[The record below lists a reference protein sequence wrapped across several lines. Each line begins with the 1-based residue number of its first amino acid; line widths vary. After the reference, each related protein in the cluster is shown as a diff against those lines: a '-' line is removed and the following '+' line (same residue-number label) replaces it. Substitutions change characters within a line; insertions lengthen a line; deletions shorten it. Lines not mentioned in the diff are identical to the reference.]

1 MKNGR
6 PKGAPTE
13 EYPNKNYSLFNIHHS
28 FFIATARSHTGITLI
43 ALIITIILLLI
54 LAGVTIHFTLGE
66 NGILRNAGIAANKY
80 KQAGENEKNML
91 DQIYAYI
98 NGEEKLQPN
107 TPETKAGTPVEI
119 PNEWYTNSPTLY
131 SMPELKE
138 IEKSKR
144 TASVYAVSDGKNNT
158 IPIPVG
164 FYYVGGNL
172 STGVVISDNKEDAN
186 KYKNVENGK
195 VPSGIKVEIV
205 DGKKKIVDELQG
217 NQFVWIPC
225 EEEEYKKCDTWNGI
239 KQYYNSNASELASG
253 NWDKTTNSAEL
264 TQIKKYGGFY
274 IGRYEAGLPSSIE
287 EATTAI
293 SGSATEYNTV
303 AKPQS
308 KAGRVP
314 WNSIDYLNAQKS
326 ARSMYNIG
334 SVTSGLITGTQWD
347 VMLNKMQASG
357 EITGEDIVNSKN
369 WGNYANTE
377 LQINI
382 GRKSK
387 VHADSYATPRIQ
399 EPFGEIEQSIINIED
414 DTQNVIIKKPLG
426 NEDLL
431 SYLLTTGLSNQ
442 ARVYNIYDVAGN
454 LHEWTEESSNFG
466 ENANIYISCR
476 GGNLWNVNAGSS
488 YRNCRFLTNGLGIQM
503 GFRVVLYV
511 K

>member
-1 MKNGR
+1 
-6 PKGAPTE
+6 
-13 EYPNKNYSLFNIHHS
+13 
-28 FFIATARSHTGITLI
+28 
-43 ALIITIILLLI
+43 
-54 LAGVTIHFTLGE
+54 
-66 NGILRNAGIAANKY
+66 
-80 KQAGENEKNML
+80 ML

-274 IGRYEAGLPSSIE
+274 RGRYEAGLPSSIE

-308 KAGRVP
+308 
-314 WNSIDYLNAQKS
+314 
-326 ARSMYNIG
+326 
-334 SVTSGLITGTQWD
+334 
-347 VMLNKMQASG
+347 
-357 EITGEDIVNSKN
+357 
-369 WGNYANTE
+369 
-377 LQINI
+377 
-382 GRKSK
+382 
-387 VHADSYATPRIQ
+387 
-399 EPFGEIEQSIINIED
+399 
-414 DTQNVIIKKPLG
+414 
-426 NEDLL
+426 
-431 SYLLTTGLSNQ
+431 
-442 ARVYNIYDVAGN
+442 
-454 LHEWTEESSNFG
+454 
-466 ENANIYISCR
+466 
-476 GGNLWNVNAGSS
+476 
-488 YRNCRFLTNGLGIQM
+488 
-503 GFRVVLYV
+503 
-511 K
+511 